1 MREDPSLDP
10 RAMEFRPSRR
20 AAAVAAEN
28 LCALQKKQSNTEHT
42 SYLIPIRECENL

>member
-10 RAMEFRPSRR
+10 RAMEFRPFRR

-28 LCALQKKQSNTEHT
+28 LCRIAEEAVKHWTYILFDPN
-42 SYLIPIRECENL
+42 